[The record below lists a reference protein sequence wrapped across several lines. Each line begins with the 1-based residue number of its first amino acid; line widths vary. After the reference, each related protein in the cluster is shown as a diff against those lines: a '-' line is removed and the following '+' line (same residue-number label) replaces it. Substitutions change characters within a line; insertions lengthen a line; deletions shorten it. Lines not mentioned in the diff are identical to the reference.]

1 MGNNES
7 AAQGSGAATAIRD
20 PRRWIILMVL
30 CLATLVLVID
40 NMALTVAVPALSE
53 DLGASPQEIQWVL
66 ESYIL
71 VFAGLL
77 LTAGS
82 LSDRFGRRRVMTV
95 GLALFGLASL
105 AGAFASDPAQLI
117 AARTVM
123 GIGGALIMPSTLSIL
138 MNVFAADEL
147 RKAMAVWGSV
157 SMLGLIG
164 GPVLGGVL
172 VTHFSWS
179 AVFLINVPVAILA
192 IVAALV
198 LMPESKGP
206 WKKADPL
213 GAVLSVVGMV
223 ALVWTIN
230 ELPKGGLSHTPT
242 VIALAVAV
250 LGLTA
255 FVVWELKT
263 DTPMVPLRLFRDRN
277 FAGGSLSLT
286 LVQVGNGGLLLVVTQ
301 YVQFVLGYSPTEAG
315 SSFIPMALA
324 ALVFNGL
331 GATLGQK
338 IGNRAMAAIG
348 MTVLA
353 GGFVLLGTLDRG
365 DGFLLLAAAMVAV
378 GAGAGLAMPAAIT
391 ALMGAIPAEH
401 AGVGSALNDTIQ
413 QAGAALGVAALGS
426 ILTTGYAASLPASA
440 PEAARHSISEAL
452 ALAARTGDG
461 ALAHSAREAFTSGMG
476 TTFLVSAAGVLA
488 AAVVAFTMMRNER
501 KGLKGAETA
510 EGPLPEGQ
518 MPEGQLPGA
527 QALGTQDV
535 ADASEVGRPLVGS
548 GH

>member
-1 MGNNES
+1 MKKNES
-7 AAQGSGAATAIRD
+7 AAREAQDGTLARN

-40 NMALTVAVPALSE
+40 NMALTVAVPVLSE
-53 DLGASPQEIQWVL
+53 DLGASPQDIQWVL

-77 LTAGS
+77 LTSGS
-82 LSDRFGRRRVMTV
+82 LSDRFGRRRVMMI

-105 AGAFASDPAQLI
+105 AGAFASDPGQLI
-117 AARTVM
+117 AARTAM

-138 MNVFAADEL
+138 MTVFAADEL

-179 AVFLINVPVAILA
+179 AVFLINVPVAVLA

-206 WKKADPL
+206 WKKADPV
-213 GAVLSVVGMV
+213 GAVLSVIGMV

-230 ELPKGGLSHTPT
+230 ELPKGGLSHGSTL
-242 VIALAVAV
+242 VSLAVAV
-250 LGLTA
+250 VTLAA
-255 FVVWELKT
+255 FIVWELKAES
-263 DTPMVPLRLFRDRN
+263 PMVPLRLFKDRN
-277 FAGGSLSLT
+277 FSGGSLSLT

-315 SSFIPMALA
+315 SSFIPMAVA
-324 ALVFNGL
+324 ALAFNGL

-348 MTVLA
+348 LVVLA
-353 GGFVLLGTLDRG
+353 GGFVLLGSLNPG
-365 DGFLLLAAAMVAV
+365 DGFALLAGGMVAI

-426 ILTTGYAASLPASA
+426 ILASGYAASMPESA
-440 PEAARHSISEAL
+440 PEAARHSVSEAL
-452 ALAARTGDG
+452 ALAAQTGDG
-461 ALAHSAREAFTSGMG
+461 ALAQTAREAFTSGMG
-476 TTFLVSAAGVLA
+476 TTFLVSAVGVVA
-488 AAVVAFTMMRNER
+488 AAVLAFVMMRDPKKQQETMETETPV
-501 KGLKGAETA
+501 AEQ
-510 EGPLPEGQ
+510 P
-518 MPEGQLPGA
+518 
-527 QALGTQDV
+527 V
-535 ADASEVGRPLVGS
+535 ADAA
-548 GH
+548 H

>member
-1 MGNNES
+1 MEKLKS
-7 AAQGSGAATAIRD
+7 PAIKASSPVVRD

-40 NMALTVAVPALSE
+40 NMALTVAVPALTE
-53 DLGASPQEIQWVL
+53 DLGASPQDIQWVL

-77 LTAGS
+77 LTSGS
-82 LSDRFGRRRVMTV
+82 LSDRFGRRRVMMI

-105 AGAFASDPAQLI
+105 AGAFASDPGQLI

-138 MNVFAADEL
+138 MTVFAADEL

-164 GPVLGGVL
+164 GPVLGGAL
-172 VTHFSWS
+172 VTHFDWS
-179 AVFLINVPVAILA
+179 SVFLINVPVALLA

-198 LMPESKGP
+198 LMPESKGT
-206 WKKADPL
+206 WKKADPI

-230 ELPKGGLSHTPT
+230 ELPKGGLSHTST
-242 VIALAVAV
+242 LVSLAVAV

-255 FVVWELKT
+255 FIVWELRT
-263 DTPMVPLRLFRDRN
+263 ESPMVPLRLFKDRN
-277 FAGGSLSLT
+277 FSGGSLSLT

-315 SSFIPMALA
+315 SSFIPMAVA
-324 ALVFNGL
+324 ALVFNGI
-331 GATLGQK
+331 GATLGQR

-348 MTVLA
+348 LVALA
-353 GGFVLLGTLDRG
+353 GAFVLLSSLDPGDGFVLL
-365 DGFLLLAAAMVAV
+365 AAGMAAV

-426 ILTTGYAASLPASA
+426 ILATGYAASMPESA

-452 ALAARTGDG
+452 ALAARTGDST
-461 ALAHSAREAFTSGMG
+461 LAQSAREAFTSGMG
-476 TTFLVSAAGVLA
+476 TTFLISAAGVIA
-488 AAVVAFTMMRNER
+488 AAVVAFLMMRDP
-501 KGLKGAETA
+501 KKTA
-510 EGPLPEGQ
+510 EAPVAEEAAEERDLA
-518 MPEGQLPGA
+518 GA
-527 QALGTQDV
+527 A
-535 ADASEVGRPLVGS
+535 
-548 GH
+548 H

>member
-1 MGNNES
+1 METLKS
-7 AAQGSGAATAIRD
+7 AAAEAGSAARN

-40 NMALTVAVPALSE
+40 NMALTVAVPALTE
-53 DLGASPQEIQWVL
+53 DLGATPQNIQWVL

-77 LTAGS
+77 LTSGS
-82 LSDRFGRRRVMTV
+82 LSDRFGRRKVMII

-105 AGAFASDPAQLI
+105 GGAFASDPAQLI
-117 AARTVM
+117 VARTLM

-138 MNVFAADEL
+138 MTVFQADEL

-164 GPVLGGVL
+164 GPVLGGLL
-172 VTHFSWS
+172 VTHFSWG
-179 AVFLINVPVAILA
+179 AVFLINVPVAAVAVL
-192 IVAALV
+192 AALF
-198 LMPESKGP
+198 LMPESKGA
-206 WKKADPL
+206 WKKADPI
-213 GAVLSVVGMV
+213 GAVLSVIGMV

-242 VIALAVAV
+242 VISLVVAV
-250 LGLTA
+250 LGLAA
-255 FVVWELKT
+255 FVAWELKI
-263 DTPMVPLRLFRDRN
+263 DEPMVPLRLFRDRD

-286 LVQVGNGGLLLVVTQ
+286 LVQVANGGLLLVVTQ

-331 GATLGQK
+331 GATLGQR

-348 MTVLA
+348 MLVLA
-353 GGFVLLGTLDRG
+353 GGFVLLGSLDRG
-365 DGFLLLAAAMVAV
+365 DGFVLLAAAMVAV
-378 GAGAGLAMPAAIT
+378 GSGAGLAMPAAIT
-391 ALMGAIPAEH
+391 ALMGAIPTEH

-426 ILTTGYAASLPASA
+426 ILTSGYAAAMPESAPASA
-440 PEAARHSISEAL
+440 QHSISEAL
-452 ALAARTGDG
+452 TLAATTGDSV
-461 ALAHSAREAFTSGMG
+461 LAETARDAFTSGVG
-476 TTFLVSAAGVLA
+476 TTFLLSAVGVVA
-488 AAVVAFTMMRNER
+488 AAVVAFLMMRDP
-501 KGLKGAETA
+501 KKSAEA
-510 EGPLPEGQ
+510 P
-518 MPEGQLPGA
+518 
-527 QALGTQDV
+527 V
-535 ADASEVGRPLVGS
+535 ADNDPAEQDLVGAA
-548 GH
+548 H

>member
-1 MGNNES
+1 MEELKS
-7 AAQGSGAATAIRD
+7 AAEKASSARN

-30 CLATLVLVID
+30 CLATLVLVVD

-53 DLGASPQEIQWVL
+53 DLGASPQNIQWVL

-77 LTAGS
+77 LTSGS
-82 LSDRFGRRRVMTV
+82 LSDRFGRRRVMIV
-95 GLALFGLASL
+95 GLGLFGLASL

-123 GIGGALIMPSTLSIL
+123 GMGGALVMPSTLSIL

-164 GPVLGGVL
+164 GPVLGGAL
-172 VTHFSWS
+172 VTHFSWG
-179 AVFLINVPVAILA
+179 AVFLINVPVVVLAILA
-192 IVAALV
+192 AVF

-206 WKKADPL
+206 WKKADPI

-230 ELPKGGLSHTPT
+230 ELPKGGLSHTST
-242 VIALAVAV
+242 LISLAVAV
-250 LGLTA
+250 LGLAA
-255 FVVWELKT
+255 FVVWELKA
-263 DTPMVPLRLFRDRN
+263 DEPMVPLRLFRDRN

-315 SSFIPMALA
+315 SSFIPMAIA
-324 ALVFNGL
+324 ALAFNTI
-331 GATLGQK
+331 GATIGQK

-348 MTVLA
+348 LVVLA
-353 GGFVLLGTLDRG
+353 GGFVLLGSLNPG
-365 DGFLLLAAAMVAV
+365 DSYLMLAAGMVAI

-426 ILTTGYAASLPASA
+426 ILATGYAASMPDTAPA
-440 PEAARHSISEAL
+440 AARHSLSDAL

-461 ALAHSAREAFTSGMG
+461 ALARTARDAFTSGMG
-476 TTFLVSAAGVLA
+476 TTFLISAAGVLV
-488 AAVVAFTMMRNER
+488 AAVVAFAMMRDP
-501 KGLKGAETA
+501 KKLA
-510 EGPLPEGQ
+510 GPVEPVEPVAVTEAVDQTEGQ
-518 MPEGQLPGA
+518 A
-527 QALGTQDV
+527 
-535 ADASEVGRPLVGS
+535 LVGAAR
-548 GH
+548 